1 MELELCREEPNT
13 SLGQSDNAKR
23 YALITDYVW
32 VPASSQ
38 LPFLVGFEVMCGP
51 WRKKKKRTKTSNAG
65 GKKIEHRKG

>member
-51 WRKKKKRTKTSNAG
+51 WRKKKKKNQDKQCWRKEDRT
-65 GKKIEHRKG
+65 

>member
-32 VPASSQ
+32 

>member
-51 WRKKKKRTKTSNAG
+51 WRKKKKKEPRQAML
-65 GKKIEHRKG
+65 EERR